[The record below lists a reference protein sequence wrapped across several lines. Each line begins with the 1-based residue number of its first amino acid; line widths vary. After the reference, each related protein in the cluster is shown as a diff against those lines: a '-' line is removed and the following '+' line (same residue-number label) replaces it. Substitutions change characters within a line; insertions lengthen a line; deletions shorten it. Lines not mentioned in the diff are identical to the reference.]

1 MLSNKLTFSLV
12 FVLAL
17 ALIAAP
23 AFAQT
28 TVGTPFA
35 TDPGSKGFAVYEMNT
50 ATDAQNGFTAG
61 VTTVQEA
68 AAGAFPNMEDFL
80 NSGGTVE
87 LVMLVGLSTADNTY
101 KFPAAV
107 TTISEDAVDDLTDA
121 QKADFA
127 KAQYRL
133 IITEIMWGVNTAQA
147 GAARAL
153 PQWIEI
159 YNNGAALGAPDN
171 PALLFHNNRK
181 LDRVGMVVSDFNGD
195 GTHDD
200 AFIVVDSVSTVD
212 RFGRPW
218 ALKGSSGFNSADIA
232 TGVTGTPSSLT
243 SMYRKAALKDGKY
256 EEKDGKPKD
265 LGRGDAAGSWEAS
278 SARANLT
285 GTFIGTPGTFHRPN
299 IGGGD
304 KFDKAAVVADGNS
317 GMGVIINEIRDD
329 TSEAN
334 IDWVELHNRN
344 DDGTD
349 PVSVKDWRLRLVT
362 APMKADGTY
371 DDAKAITTQLAR
383 LPDYKIPA
391 GGYLLIVNRDPSDPG
406 SPLAGGVNL
415 AEIVGKNEVNRGAK
429 HVYFVSTGLDL
440 PGSGKYLLTLRSGDK
455 TNTHEQF
462 VDFAGNGFFKKAG
475 TDMWPFRGWAVP
487 GDRDDFNV
495 DTLASA
501 TMSIGRI
508 GALTGKG
515 VYRGKSRGGNRL
527 HKDDWQM
534 FSNQG
539 SIGYE
544 RDVDPA
550 TSPGTPGYGNEGGVN
565 RIADDRGNTSA
576 TDDYAFGGT
585 ITISEVMYDAGPS
598 WNLVQWIELYNSSL
612 TEPVNLAGW
621 KVEIQNKEDVQSY
634 VDASFEFIDNT
645 VILPN
650 QTLLLVSRSGANDV
664 LQQRVYDLYKNH
676 RDDLGLPTGRVARLL
691 SRTGFSIKLY
701 AKLEDRGGNVT
712 RRESMMLV
720 DQAGNLM
727 VSIADESREVMWEL
741 PERGEPRQSIV
752 RQYGTRQSDNSGH
765 DPANDGTM
773 ADSWNQ
779 SVLAGA
785 GLSYYGHRSD
795 IGTPGFRLGGPLPVS
810 LSSFRPVR
818 DAATGHVVVRWVTE
832 SELNNAGFN
841 ILRSESKTGEF
852 QVVNLKGIIPGHGTT
867 SEKHVYEWTDA
878 TAKPNVVYYYQ
889 IEDVSLEG
897 NRTTLATTHLRG
909 NVNAAGKL
917 TTTWG
922 DLKTQQ

>member
-12 FVLAL
+12 LVLTLAL
-17 ALIAAP
+17 AFVATPVMAQTAVNVGEVAAGGFSVVGRSTTPGDLGISGVTPVDGATMPNLEDLLRFGGTIELQRLAPGADATAQQTGAIAA
-23 AFAQT
+23 A
-28 TVGTPFA
+28 
-35 TDPGSKGFAVYEMNT
+35 KGASS
-50 ATDAQNGFTAG
+50 
-61 VTTVQEA
+61 
-68 AAGAFPNMEDFL
+68 GA
-80 NSGGTVE
+80 
-87 LVMLVGLSTADNTY
+87 TADEKKNSLWR
-101 KFPAAV
+101 KAV
-107 TTISEDAVDDLTDA
+107 IS
-121 QKADFA
+121 
-127 KAQYRL
+127 
-133 IITEIMWGVNTAQA
+133 EIMWGLDAPSTDTD
-147 GAARAL
+147 AR
-153 PQWIEI
+153 QWIEVHSLDAASATPTDATALRLVF
-159 YNNGAALGAPDN
+159 YSNDRTTAGPDVVRQTDFGADTTNADAIWVLV
-171 PALLFHNNRK
+171 
-181 LDRVGMVVSDFNGD
+181 DRVSR
-195 GTHDD
+195 
-200 AFIVVDSVSTVD
+200 ID
-212 RFGRPW
+212 RFGQPW
-218 ALKGSSGFNSADIA
+218 SLKGNSGNSDL
-232 TGVTGTPSSLT
+232 TSDVPGTTLSNLV
-243 SMYRKAALKDGKY
+243 SMYRKAALKDDKY
-256 EEKDGKPKD
+256 ELKDGLIKD
-265 LGRGDAAGSWEAS
+265 LGDGTSAGSWEAS
-278 SARANLT
+278 SARENMT
-285 GTFIGTPGTFHRPN
+285 GAFIGTPGTFHRPN
-299 IGGGD
+299 IGGGG
-304 KFDKAAVVADGNS
+304 KFDKAAVVADGNG

-344 DDGTD
+344 ADGTD
-349 PVSVKDWRLRLVT
+349 PISVKDWRLRLVT
-362 APMKADGTY
+362 ANDKQPEM
-371 DDAKAITTQLAR
+371 AK

-391 GGYLLIVNRDPSDPG
+391 GGYLLIVNRDPADAG

-429 HVYFVSTGLDL
+429 HVYFVDARLDL

-455 TNTHEQF
+455 TSNHEQF
-462 VDFAGNGFFKKAG
+462 VDFAGNGFFKKGAE
-475 TDMWPFRGWAVP
+475 TDMWPLRGWSVP

-508 GALTGKG
+508 GALTDKG
-515 VYRGKSRGGNRL
+515 VYRGKSRANRL
-527 HKDDWQM
+527 HKDDWKM
-534 FSNQG
+534 FGNQG
-539 SIGYE
+539 SIGYD

-550 TSPGTPGYGNEGGVN
+550 ISPGTPGYGNEGGVN
-565 RIADDRGNTSA
+565 LISDDRKNTTG

-585 ITISEVMYDAGPS
+585 ITISEVMYDAGPN

-612 TEPVNLAGW
+612 TEPVNLEGW
-621 KVEIQNKEDVQSY
+621 KVEIHNKEDVQSY
-634 VDASFEFIDNT
+634 VDASFTFEANT

-676 RDDLGLPTGRVARLL
+676 RDELGLPTGRVARLL

-701 AKLEDRGGNVT
+701 AKLEDREGNVT

-889 IEDVSLEG
+889 IEDVSLDG

-909 NVNAAGKL
+909 NVNAAGKV